1 GRTCAHAASK
11 LRQLLDGGVAIR
23 YRLRLDA
30 PEHEVAPRLRAVFRA
45 PHRFRLPH
53 RFWLDDRVG
62 KDVHGDVVELGEIF
76 LQALAVRA
84 VRVGQDRDLAPAAAA
99 YRGDRPLQRQAL
111 PLHRGELAL
120 ALLGQVA

>member
-1 GRTCAHAASK
+1 MSRSASSSPFSENSAPDGRGLIENLPHVLQRQGARVALAVFEEPRRGRTCAHAASK

-53 RFWLDDRVG
+53 RFWLADRVG
-62 KDVHGDVVELGEIF
+62 KDVHGDVVELG
-76 LQALAVRA
+76 
-84 VRVGQDRDLAPAAAA
+84 
-99 YRGDRPLQRQAL
+99 
-111 PLHRGELAL
+111 
-120 ALLGQVA
+120 